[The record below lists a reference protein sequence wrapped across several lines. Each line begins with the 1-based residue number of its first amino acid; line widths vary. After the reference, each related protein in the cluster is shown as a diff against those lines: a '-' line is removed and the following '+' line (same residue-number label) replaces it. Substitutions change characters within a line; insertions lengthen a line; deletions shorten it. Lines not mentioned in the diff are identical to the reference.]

1 MKKRKL
7 LLLPLAGVLLAGCAK
22 QLDTIPIDVTEK
34 TETEAAAATAAASKQ
49 TNEKN
54 ETEPETDG
62 STTENVGASETDES
76 TQELTL
82 TPETTKETKTETE
95 TEPEPENIYG
105 ISGLQ
110 VLDWGVTPN
119 VFGDICHVG
128 YMSGDAAT
136 DEGSI
141 SELELY
147 DTEDGKW
154 VAKYL
159 INDGTNIKTV
169 LATVNAGDAKVYGK
183 VIPLSVSADAENAP
197 AGRVVNVG
205 SNIWF
210 ITKGSQATAAR
221 YTSSGQKHNVI
232 TLPDGGMGVFRK
244 GNNTYYYSDGT
255 SLISITAGSGSAPAA
270 VKLKDSFTVESVLGA
285 YEYGGAR
292 VLVGGKDKKGA
303 DAAAIID
310 PDDGSIIY
318 TGRMDYTSAVD
329 DGYLLLKSVY
339 DGNIGEIK
347 YYRSG
352 YAGSSFKAV
361 GELKSQMLAGGDLLL
376 YFERELGNG
385 LSSYYVYIYNSA
397 RQLIY
402 DSRFETYSA
411 SLLAGEAVKT
421 ADGHIIL
428 PMRSVHGI
436 MFYEWD
442 PKEIHPDIEVPVVE
456 KAADYK

>member
-7 LLLPLAGVLLAGCAK
+7 LLLPLAGVWLAGCAK

-34 TETEAAAATAAASKQ
+34 TETEAAADTAAASKQ
-49 TNEKN
+49 TGEKDV
-54 ETEPETDG
+54 TEPETG
-62 STTENVGASETDES
+62 ESMTESKSEPETSES
-76 TQELTL
+76 TQEITL
-82 TPETTKETKTETE
+82 PPETTKETETE

-105 ISGLQ
+105 LSGLQ
-110 VLDWGVTPN
+110 VLDWAITPN

-136 DEGSI
+136 DEGAVSG
-141 SELELY
+141 LELY

-183 VIPLSVSADAENAP
+183 VIPLSVLRDAENAP

-232 TLPDGGMGVFRK
+232 TLPDGGNGVFRK

-361 GELKSQMLAGGDLLL
+361 GELKSQMLSGGDLLL

-411 SLLAGEAVKT
+411 SSPAGEAVKT
-421 ADGHIIL
+421 ADGHIIF